1 MNIMKTT
8 LWRCQNKE
16 VVSVT
21 INVFV
26 NRAKTHPNGCS
37 FFSIMLMV
45 LATRGKG
52 KKKWRTKGRRMRG
65 TGKIMGCHLSG
76 NTQKEQGKVYGGE
89 SFLVFESADV
99 GGRDGS

>member
-37 FFSIMLMV
+37 FFLILPPSRSSD
-45 LATRGKG
+45 ARERQDKG
-52 KKKWRTKGRRMRG
+52 
-65 TGKIMGCHLSG
+65 
-76 NTQKEQGKVYGGE
+76 QKQSEMEGDEAK
-89 SFLVFESADV
+89 
-99 GGRDGS
+99 

>member
-45 LATRGKG
+45 FTARDGERNEEQKESE
-52 KKKWRTKGRRMRG
+52 WRGRR
-65 TGKIMGCHLSG
+65 KIMGCHLSQ
-76 NTQKEQGKVYGGE
+76 NTQNTEKKVSSGE
-89 SFLVFESADV
+89 ERL
-99 GGRDGS
+99 